1 KQGLLGYQSAW
12 ADPASGKDLMGARWY
27 APSAGDFTSADTV
40 QVSPDPDPAAGNPF
54 AYAADEPLDLTDP
67 TGHMS
72 LGSLVTSVVKKAVPV
87 TTVVKKPAPAVQRK
101 ATTALKP
108 ADKPVL

>member
-1 KQGLLGYQSAW
+1 
-12 ADPASGKDLMGARWY
+12 MGARWY

-67 TGHMS
+67 TGHCV
-72 LGSLVTSVVKKAVPV
+72 LGIACGLQAKAVS
-87 TTVVKKPAPAVQRK
+87 TLHKVVAKVKSNPAS
-101 ATTALKP
+101 ATTTRSSSG
-108 ADKPVL
+108 VGGSVRR